1 MSLEKS
7 KYATRVA
14 GNSTKKKVEPNPWRE
29 VPVSESNLIDGLTY
43 AMRIHRQLN
52 ASEVIERV
60 IVGEPINGVY
70 PLSVAIIKRKEV

>member
-7 KYATRVA
+7 KYASR
-14 GNSTKKKVEPNPWRE
+14 KKAEPNPWRE

-60 IVGEPINGVY
+60 IVGEPVNGVY